1 MTKSVFIRKEKNQ
14 QVNLW
19 AIIDIADMK
28 KMHIQLL
35 NDAFEIFWCN
45 ELTREEKKERCTF
58 YLCDPD

>member
-1 MTKSVFIRKEKNQ
+1 MTKSVFIRKAKNQ

-45 ELTREEKKERCTF
+45 ELTGEAKKERCT
-58 YLCDPD
+58 LLPL